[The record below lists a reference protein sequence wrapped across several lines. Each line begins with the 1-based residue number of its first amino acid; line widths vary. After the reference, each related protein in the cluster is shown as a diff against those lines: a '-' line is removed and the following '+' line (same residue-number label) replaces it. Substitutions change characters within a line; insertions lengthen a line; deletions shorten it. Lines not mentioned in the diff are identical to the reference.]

1 MPKGGHHFVF
11 VFLVAFRATSV
22 NICKSGDA
30 GKIYSPPR
38 VRNMQMDKGVLSQ
51 WQRGEGERQEGASE
65 RGRERVEVGASLSFA
80 GDEGFYGGGGTQA
93 RASLFLSLSLSLS
106 RCIRSPCWSSLETQL
121 RTGRGR
127 RSVLQP
133 HSPVLMREEE

>member
-1 MPKGGHHFVF
+1 
-11 VFLVAFRATSV
+11 
-22 NICKSGDA
+22 
-30 GKIYSPPR
+30 
-38 VRNMQMDKGVLSQ
+38 MDKGVLSQ

-106 RCIRSPCWSSLETQL
+106 LHPVALLVKFRNATPDRTRPTEDDPPASLSSLNEG
-121 RTGRGR
+121 GR
-127 RSVLQP
+127 VK
-133 HSPVLMREEE
+133 